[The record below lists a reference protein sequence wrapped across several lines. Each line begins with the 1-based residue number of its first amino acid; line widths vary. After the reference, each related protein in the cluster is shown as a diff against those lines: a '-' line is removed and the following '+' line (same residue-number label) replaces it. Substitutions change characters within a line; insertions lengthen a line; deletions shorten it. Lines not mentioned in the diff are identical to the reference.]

1 MFGLGTEYIEKG
13 ISFVNQKKYDN
24 ALECF
29 NKHLEA
35 DSKNS
40 IVLGLKALALMD
52 LNRLDEALIYISKS
66 LDIDSS
72 NYEAWA
78 TKGEIF
84 RRLNKNRE
92 ALHCFDLSLQIN
104 PKQSKTWTKRG
115 FLLIN
120 RYGQFIEAI
129 NSFDKGL
136 ELDPKDKNAIYF
148 KAEAYFALKN
158 YKKALGACDD
168 YLKITSANV
177 FDSNVYSLKTK
188 ILMILNNFV

>member
-177 FDSNVYSLKTK
+177 FRFKRL
-188 ILMILNNFV
+188 LP

>member
-1 MFGLGTEYIEKG
+1 MGTEYIEKG
-13 ISFVNQKKYDN
+13 ISFVNQKEYDN

-92 ALHCFDLSLQIN
+92 ALHCFDLS
-104 PKQSKTWTKRG
+104 
-115 FLLIN
+115 
-120 RYGQFIEAI
+120 
-129 NSFDKGL
+129 
-136 ELDPKDKNAIYF
+136 
-148 KAEAYFALKN
+148 
-158 YKKALGACDD
+158 
-168 YLKITSANV
+168 
-177 FDSNVYSLKTK
+177 
-188 ILMILNNFV
+188 

>member
-1 MFGLGTEYIEKG
+1 MGTEYIEKG

-92 ALHCFDLSLQIN
+92 ALHC
-104 PKQSKTWTKRG
+104 
-115 FLLIN
+115 LICLC
-120 RYGQFIEAI
+120 RLIR
-129 NSFDKGL
+129 NSQKHG
-136 ELDPKDKNAIYF
+136 
-148 KAEAYFALKN
+148 
-158 YKKALGACDD
+158 
-168 YLKITSANV
+168 
-177 FDSNVYSLKTK
+177 
-188 ILMILNNFV
+188 

>member
-1 MFGLGTEYIEKG
+1 MSTEYIKKG
-13 ISFVNQKKYDN
+13 IIFVNQKEYDN

-29 NKHLEA
+29 NKELEA

-52 LNRLDEALIYISKS
+52 LNRLDEALLCISSS
-66 LDIDSS
+66 LEIDSS

-129 NSFDKGL
+129 NSFNKAL
-136 ELDPKDKNAIYF
+136 ELNPKDKNALYF
-148 KAEAYFALKN
+148 KAESYFALKN
-158 YKKALGACDD
+158 YKKALTACDD
-168 YLKITSANV
+168 YLKITSVNV
-177 FDSNVYSLKTK
+177 FDSMFIHLKQR
-188 ILMILNNFV
+188 F

>member
-13 ISFVNQKKYDN
+13 ISFVNRKEYDN

-84 RRLNKNRE
+84 RRLNKIGKLCT
-92 ALHCFDLSLQIN
+92 ALICLCRSI
-104 PKQSKTWTKRG
+104 R
-115 FLLIN
+115 
-120 RYGQFIEAI
+120 
-129 NSFDKGL
+129 NSQKHG
-136 ELDPKDKNAIYF
+136 
-148 KAEAYFALKN
+148 
-158 YKKALGACDD
+158 
-168 YLKITSANV
+168 
-177 FDSNVYSLKTK
+177 
-188 ILMILNNFV
+188 